1 MTRSAPAWALAFLG
15 EARVGRLATADAAG
29 RPLVV
34 PVCFAVDGDAV
45 YSAVD
50 DKPKRTRELRRLRNI
65 AENPHVAL
73 VVDEWSEDWARLR
86 WVMIEGTADV
96 LTGGTEFGRA
106 IDLLALEPEAL
117 ETADAQLIQKRLAR
131 GFEVEEPPLDLRD
144 RNPVAAA
151 RGKHHGEVVSR
162 RRYNLPRLQH
172 QDFIAQRLD
181 PFGPG
186 ILGGTE
192 FTGRQIDE
200 RGAEMLSKVSA
211 RPRRR
216 DDGQEEGRLTCVEIR
231 RIG

>member
-50 DKPKRTRELRRLRNI
+50 DKTKRTRELRRLRNI

-106 IDLLALEPEAL
+106 IDLLTEKYPQYRAMALSR
-117 ETADAQLIQKRLAR
+117 DAGTVVRVRITRLLAWR
-131 GFEVEEPPLDLRD
+131 
-144 RNPVAAA
+144 AA
-151 RGKHHGEVVSR
+151 
-162 RRYNLPRLQH
+162 P
-172 QDFIAQRLD
+172 
-181 PFGPG
+181 
-186 ILGGTE
+186 
-192 FTGRQIDE
+192 
-200 RGAEMLSKVSA
+200 
-211 RPRRR
+211 
-216 DDGQEEGRLTCVEIR
+216 
-231 RIG
+231 